1 MESETTIKVL
11 LIEDNKTNIKLIEK
25 MLLKTNIVNT
35 EVVSIEELAAGLE
48 YLKNSRVDTLLLD
61 LSLPDSK
68 DYETFERVKE
78 YAKEIPIII
87 LTGLDDRTVAIKAV
101 HEGAQDYLVKGHVD
115 SNTLGRAISYS
126 IERHKMTKEILKSK
140 EALRE
145 HSEQLE
151 KAVKNR
157 TVKLTELNEQLRM
170 EISERKQAERTL
182 IKVNRALKTLSECNK
197 AMVST
202 TNESELLNHICKIVV
217 EVGGYSMAWIGFAGN
232 EKDMAILPV
241 AHAGY
246 EEGYI
251 RTLDLKCGSNIVEQN
266 PVMSAINTGKT
277 CIVKNMLIGREY
289 DSCRDQALSRGFIS
303 SISIP
308 LISNKRIFGALNIYS
323 GEPDTFGER
332 EKKMLIEL
340 GDDLVYGIMA
350 FRTELERKRAEEMV
364 EHLAYFD
371 VLTGLP
377 NWMMFSK
384 HLSLAIEKALGS
396 RYSLAVMF
404 MGIDR
409 IKTVNDTMGHA
420 IGDELLRN
428 IAERIKNCVRSCDI
442 VARLK
447 GNEFAILLP
456 EIKGTSGIAC
466 LAERILDTIKTPF
479 YFGDKKIHVNGG
491 IGIVICPKD
500 GHDTHTLLK
509 NADTAMHNAE
519 RNGKDNY
526 QFYKPS
532 MNAEVIQFIDM
543 ENRMRDGLEKD
554 EFIVY
559 YQPKV
564 NLKTGHIVGMEAL
577 VRWQQPDIGLVSP
590 GKFIPVAEET
600 ELIIPIGEHVLRSA
614 CLQNKTWQD
623 AGYPLVRVSV
633 NLSAKQFQQ
642 SNLVEIIA
650 NALEYSKL
658 HSKWLELEITETEV
672 MKDTNFAIS
681 TLRELSD
688 MGINISLDD
697 FGTGYSSLNYLKHL
711 PIDTIK
717 IDYSFVRDITSDSDD
732 AAIVRAIIAMSH
744 SLKLKVIAEG
754 VETLEQLNFLKDL
767 DCEEIQGFF
776 FSKPVPAKAFEKMLS
791 ERRCLDVITKAC

>member
-1 MESETTIKVL
+1 MKKDAAIKVL

-25 MLLKTNIVNT
+25 MLLKTNVVNT
-35 EVVSIEELAAGLE
+35 EVVCMEDLATGLDHLE
-48 YLKNSRVDTLLLD
+48 NARVDTVLLD

-68 DYETFERVKE
+68 DYETFERVKK
-78 YAKEIPIII
+78 YAKEVPIII
-87 LTGLDDRTVAIKAV
+87 LTGLDDETVAIKAV
-101 HEGAQDYLVKGHVD
+101 HEGAQDYLVKGQVD
-115 SNTLGRAISYS
+115 SNTLGRSIGYS
-126 IERHKMTKEILKSK
+126 IERHKMTRELLRSEQK
-140 EALRE
+140 LRE
-145 HSEQLE
+145 HSELLE
-151 KAVKNR
+151 EAVKSR
-157 TVKLTELNEQLRM
+157 TTKLTELNKQLRL

-251 RTLDLKCGSNIVEQN
+251 RTLDLKCGKNVVACN
-266 PVMSAINTGKT
+266 PVMDAINTGNT
-277 CIVKNMLIGREY
+277 CIVKNMLIGSEY
-289 DSCRDQALSRGFIS
+289 TSCREQALSRGFIS

-384 HLSLAIEKALGS
+384 HLSLAIEKALAS

-409 IKTVNDTMGHA
+409 IKTVNDSMGHA

-456 EIKGTSGIAC
+456 EVKGTDGVAC

-479 YFGDKKIHVNGG
+479 YFGEKKIHVSGG
-491 IGIVICPKD
+491 IGIVVCPKD

-509 NADTAMHNAE
+509 NADTVMHNAE
-519 RNGKDNY
+519 RKGKDNY
-526 QFYKPS
+526 RFYKPS
-532 MNAEVIQFIDM
+532 MNAEVIEFIDM

-564 NLKTGHIVGMEAL
+564 ELKTGQIVGMEAL
-577 VRWQQPDIGLVSP
+577 VRWQQPDIGLISP
-590 GKFIPVAEET
+590 GKFIPIAEET

-614 CLQNKTWQD
+614 CLQNKMWQE
-623 AGYPLVRVSV
+623 AGYPQVRVSV

-650 NALEYSKL
+650 DALQYSGL
-658 HSKWLELEITETEV
+658 ASEWLELEITETEV
-672 MKDTNFAIS
+672 MKNTEFAIS

-717 IDYSFVRDITSDSDD
+717 IDYSFVRDITCDQDD

-754 VETLEQLNFLKDL
+754 VETLEQLDFLKDL
-767 DCEEIQGFF
+767 ECEEIQGFF
-776 FSKPVPAKAFEKMLS
+776 FSKPVPAEEFEKMLREKKS
-791 ERRCLDVITKAC
+791 LDLVSVQG